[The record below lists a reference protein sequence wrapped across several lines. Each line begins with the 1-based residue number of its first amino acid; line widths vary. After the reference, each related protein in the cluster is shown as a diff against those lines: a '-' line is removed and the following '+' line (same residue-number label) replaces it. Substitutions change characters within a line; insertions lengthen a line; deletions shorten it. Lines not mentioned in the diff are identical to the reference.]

1 MNLPYLSVVVPCY
14 NEELSL
20 PEMYRRLS
28 AACHSV
34 CKDDFEIIFINDGSK
49 DETWGVM
56 EKIAAESPMVVA
68 VNLAR
73 NHGHQLALTAGL
85 EICRGERIFII
96 DADLQ
101 DPPELL
107 ASMME
112 KMDLGAHI
120 VYGKR
125 IERKGETVFKR
136 ATAAGFYR
144 ILNRMVDVPIP
155 EDTGDFR
162 LMSRTA
168 LDHLRTMPESHRFIR
183 GMVAWIGLKQE
194 AFEYTRDERFAGQTN
209 YPLHKMLGLAVD
221 AITGFSVKPL
231 RLASWLGL
239 LTAGLGTIVLL
250 YTLISWAFF
259 STVSGWTSVMSAVLL
274 LGSAQLIVL
283 GVIGEY
289 LGRMFMQAKGRP
301 LFIIDRIVSNGSDRA
316 VPMYSRPHLETV
328 TIPVDRTALSTK
340 NKSEPGNEQR
350 H

>member
-1 MNLPYLSVVVPCY
+1 MTAPYLSAVVPCY

-20 PEMYRRLS
+20 PETYRRLS
-28 AACHSV
+28 AACRAV
-34 CKDDFEIIFINDGSK
+34 CGDDFEIVLINDGSK
-49 DETWGVM
+49 DNTWEVM
-56 EKIAAESPMVVA
+56 EKISAAAPEVVA
-68 VNLAR
+68 VSLAR

-107 ASMME
+107 GSMME
-112 KMDLGAHI
+112 RMDSGAHI

-125 IERKGETVFKR
+125 IERKGETAFKR

-144 ILNRMVDVPIP
+144 FLNRMVDVPIP

-194 AFEYTRDERFAGQTN
+194 AFEYIRDERFAGQTN
-209 YPLHKMLGLAVD
+209 YPLHKMLGLAAD

-239 LTAGLGTIVLL
+239 ITAALGILVLL

-259 STVSGWTSVMSAVLL
+259 STVSGWTSVMTAVLL
-274 LGSAQLIVL
+274 LGSAQLMVL

-289 LGRMFMQAKGRP
+289 LGRMFMQVKGRP
-301 LFIIDRIVSNGSDRA
+301 LFIIARIVANGADRT
-316 VPMYSRPHLETV
+316 VPMYSRPSLETV
-328 TIPVDRTALSTK
+328 AVPSVRTIPSQKRD
-340 NKSEPGNEQR
+340 SELTQ
-350 H
+350 